1 MELDLRRGAADD
13 HLMVALFIAA
23 LLHGLVILGVR
34 FSAPPQTDP
43 LPTLEVLLVPAGPN
57 QEANLDA
64 SYMAE
69 RNQDGGGTTTD
80 RVRTSLPEP
89 TPDLRSDARRSD
101 RRRHRRHPGE
111 RGPARERRPCP
122 PARSTRAGRSRATK
136 ACRRRAPRRR
146 STCGPCHRS
155 AVGAVATA
163 DELALRGRTLS
174 DDRLLAD
181 TRESQIAGY
190 LDGWKRRIE
199 RVGTL
204 NFPNEA
210 RRRSLSGNPVL
221 EVAIGANG
229 TLQQVLV
236 RRSSGYSELDHA
248 AMNIVRLASP
258 FDPFPSAM
266 RDSYPVLRFAYE
278 WQFLRGHLGSGAVLT
293 EEP

>member
-64 SYMAE
+64 SYMAY
-69 RNQDGGGTTTD
+69 RNQAGGGTTTD

-89 TPDLRSDARRSD
+89 TPDLRS
-101 RRRHRRHPGE
+101 E
-111 RGPARERRPCP
+111 RGDPTGEGTDV
-122 PARSTRAGRSRATK
+122 TRANEALRGATTVSARALDASRALSGDESLPTT
-136 ACRRRAPRRR
+136 RAQTPLNVRPMPQV
-146 STCGPCHRS
+146 G
-155 AVGAVATA
+155 VGAVATA
-163 DELALRGRTLS
+163 DEMALRGRTLT

-236 RRSSGYSELDHA
+236 RRSSGYSELDYA

-278 WQFLRGHLGSGAVLT
+278 WQFLHGHLGSGAVLT

>member
-1 MELDLRRGAADD
+1 MLNERGDASGEGTTEIPQASESLGGATAVAAR
-13 HLMVALFIAA
+13 A
-23 LLHGLVILGVR
+23 
-34 FSAPPQTDP
+34 
-43 LPTLEVLLVPAGPN
+43 
-57 QEANLDA
+57 LDA
-64 SYMAE
+64 SRALSGE
-69 RNQDGGGTTTD
+69 ETLSTSQTQ
-80 RVRTSLPEP
+80 TSL
-89 TPDLRSDARRSD
+89 TV
-101 RRRHRRHPGE
+101 
-111 RGPARERRPCP
+111 RPV
-122 PARSTRAGRSRATK
+122 TQIG
-136 ACRRRAPRRR
+136 
-146 STCGPCHRS
+146 
-155 AVGAVATA
+155 VGAVATA
-163 DELALRGRTLS
+163 DELGLRGRELG

-229 TLQQVLV
+229 ALQQVLV

-278 WQFLRGHLGSGAVLT
+278 WQFLHGRLGSGAVLT

>member
-1 MELDLRRGAADD
+1 MELRLRRGGSED
-13 HLMVALFIAA
+13 HLTVFLFVAA
-23 LLHGLVILGVR
+23 LLHGLLILGVR
-34 FSAPPQTDP
+34 FTAPPQSDP
-43 LPTLEVLLVPAGPN
+43 LPTLEVLLVPDGPN

-64 SYMAE
+64 GYIAD
-69 RNQDGGGTTTD
+69 RNQHGGGTTTD

-89 TPDLRSDARRSD
+89 TMDLRDARGT
-101 RRRHRRHPGE
+101 GE
-111 RGPARERRPCP
+111 EEGSAAEE
-122 PARSTRAGRSRATK
+122 SRASAGGATNVS
-136 ACRRRAPRRR
+136 ARALDASRALSGQEAVAGATARAARNAPPVPEI
-146 STCGPCHRS
+146 G
-155 AVGAVATA
+155 VGALAA
-163 DELALRGRTLS
+163 DSRLALRGRELD

-181 TRESQIAGY
+181 TRESQIASY

-221 EVAIGANG
+221 EVAISANG

-236 RRSSGYSELDHA
+236 RRSSGFSELDHA

-278 WQFLRGHLGSGAVLT
+278 WQFIRGHLGSGAVLT